1 MDGSIRIGEHRK
13 DGLKLS
19 FCFSVIKSKL
29 QKKEKGVMIVYARI
43 KKSSEKTKTQ
53 RQAIQRKRDFV
64 AGPKSKMKSAKRKTH
79 LRKSLVRTR
88 PGTEKGTLIT

>member
-43 KKSSEKTKTQ
+43 KKSAEEKKRTGKRFKENVILLQVQ
-53 RQAIQRKRDFV
+53 RAR
-64 AGPKSKMKSAKRKTH
+64 
-79 LRKSLVRTR
+79 
-88 PGTEKGTLIT
+88 